1 MKPCN
6 AFLPSMGLSWRTYSA
21 VASIINYTLFVGWV
35 PCHNYSIIYPPNPI
49 LIIKASRLSKGH
61 RMWCTLSDGAVL
73 FEIKLFFVPEL
84 PRKDMMVQILGI
96 NSEEERKEQKQ
107 ISRSH

>member
-1 MKPCN
+1 M
-6 AFLPSMGLSWRTYSA
+6 AR
-21 VASIINYTLFVGWV
+21 IE
-35 PCHNYSIIYPPNPI
+35 
-49 LIIKASRLSKGH
+49 
-61 RMWCTLSDGAVL
+61 LSDGAVL
-73 FEIKLFFVPEL
+73 FEIKLCFVPEL